1 MRRSIPSSSIPSD
14 SGSSGST
21 HRENEEPKPR
31 HIPKFFRS
39 FGHRMTLL
47 ILGILLAAGLTTVLL
62 YYCLRHLLPEKISS
76 EPLAVW
82 ALAFVFVVA
91 GSLIAFLL
99 EKRLFGP
106 FDELIDVTDKIA
118 DGDFKVHV
126 RESCPEST
134 DFGALQRSV
143 NYMVDELNGIEV
155 FRQDFINNFAHE
167 FKTPIVSIRGF
178 AHELQVGD
186 LTEEQRQQYARIIVD
201 ESDRLV
207 NMASNIL
214 LLSKLEKQQ
223 NVSEKTTFCLD
234 EQLRKAILA
243 LEKQWSSKEIELD
256 LDLHEVMYEFNA
268 DILMQVWLN
277 LFSNAFK
284 FTPNGGTV
292 SCTLQEAD
300 GEAVVVIRDT
310 GMGMT
315 EEVRRHIFE
324 KFYQGDTSHNGSGN
338 GIGLNIVGRILELCG
353 GSIDVASTPGLG
365 SAFTVHLPLSRGG
378 GGG

>member
-1 MRRSIPSSSIPSD
+1 M
-14 SGSSGST
+14 SGSSR
-21 HRENEEPKPR
+21 RENEEPGSL

-62 YYCLRHLLPEKISS
+62 YYCLRHLLPASMAS

-82 ALAFVFVVA
+82 ALALTFTIA
-91 GSLIAFLL
+91 GTLLAVLL
-99 EKRLFGP
+99 EKQLFGP
-106 FDELIDVTDKIA
+106 FDELTEATEKIA
-118 DGDFKVHV
+118 GGDFNVRV
-126 RESCPEST
+126 RESCPAST
-134 DFGALQRSV
+134 DFGALQRSL
-143 NYMVDELNGIEV
+143 NYMIDELNGTEL

-186 LTEEQRQQYARIIVD
+186 LTEEQRQQYIQIIAD

-214 LLSKLEKQQ
+214 LLSKLENQQ
-223 NVSEKTTFCLD
+223 IVSDKTLFCLD
-234 EQLRKAILA
+234 EQLRKALLA
-243 LEKQWSSKEIELD
+243 LERQWSSKEIELD

-284 FTPNGGTV
+284 FTPVGGTV
-292 SCTLQEAD
+292 SCTLREENGVAIV
-300 GEAVVVIRDT
+300 AIRDT

-315 EEVRRHIFE
+315 EEVRQHIFE
-324 KFYQGDTSHNGSGN
+324 KFYQGDQSHNGSGN

-353 GSIDVASTPGLG
+353 GSIKVDSTPGVG
-365 SAFTVHLPLSRGG
+365 STFTVLLPLSGG

>member
-1 MRRSIPSSSIPSD
+1 M
-14 SGSSGST
+14 SGSSPSGPT
-21 HRENEEPKPR
+21 RRKQEETASLR
-31 HIPKFFRS
+31 IPKIFRS

-62 YYCLRHLLPEKISS
+62 YYCLRHLLPERISS
-76 EPLAVW
+76 EPLAVV
-82 ALAFVFVVA
+82 ALAAAFIAVGA
-91 GSLIAFLL
+91 LLAFLL
-99 EKRLFGP
+99 ERRLFGP
-106 FDELIDVTDKIA
+106 FNELIDVTDKIA
-118 DGDFKVHV
+118 DGNFKVHV
-126 RESCPEST
+126 RESCPAST

-178 AHELQVGD
+178 ARELQLGD
-186 LTEEQRQQYARIIVD
+186 LTEEQRQQYTQIIMD

-223 NVSEKTTFCLD
+223 IVSEKTIICLD

-243 LEKQWSSKEIELD
+243 LEKQWASKEIELD
-256 LDLHEVMYEFNA
+256 LDMHEVMYEFNA

-292 SCTLQEAD
+292 SCTLREENGA
-300 GEAVVVIRDT
+300 AVVAIRDT
-310 GMGMT
+310 GVGMT
-315 EEVRRHIFE
+315 EEVRQHIFE
-324 KFYQGDTSHNGSGN
+324 KFYQGDTSHNGAGN

-353 GSIDVASTPGLG
+353 GDIEVESTPGEG
-365 SAFTVHLPLSRGG
+365 SCFTVRLPLGTPG
-378 GGG
+378 ATMTD